1 MDNNKNLHG
10 HLFALTANIMWG
22 LMSPIGKS
30 ALLSFSPISL
40 TTFRMVG
47 AAAAFWMLSIFCKQ
61 EHVDHRDMLKIFF
74 ASLFA
79 LVFNQGVFI
88 FGLSLTSP
96 IDASIVTTTLP
107 IVTMIVA
114 AIYLKEP
121 ITNKKVIG
129 IFVGAMG
136 ALLLIL
142 SSQAAND
149 GNGSIIG
156 DLLCLVAQI
165 SFAIYLTVFKG
176 LTQQYSAVTIN
187 KWMFIYAS
195 MCYIPFSYY
204 DISMIEWTSVPT
216 VAIVQV
222 LYVVLGGSFLAYLFI
237 MTAQRLLRPTV
248 VSMYNYM
255 QPIVATIAA
264 IIMGIGS
271 FGWQKGVAIGLVFL
285 GVYIVTQ
292 SKSKADFE
300 KAGKKL

>member
-1 MDNNKNLHG
+1 MDNSKNLHG

-22 LMSPIGKS
+22 LMAPIGKS
-30 ALLSFSPISL
+30 ALQEFSALSV

-47 AAAAFWMLSIFCKQ
+47 AAAAFWILSMFCKQ
-61 EHVDHRDMLKIFF
+61 EYVNHRDMLKIFF

-88 FGLSLTSP
+88 FGLSMTSP

-121 ITNKKVIG
+121 VTNKKVLG

-136 ALLLIL
+136 ALFLII
-142 SSQAAND
+142 SSQAGSN
-149 GNGSIIG
+149 GNGSLIG

-165 SFAIYLTVFKG
+165 SFSIYLTVFKG
-176 LTQQYSAVTIN
+176 LSQQYSVVTIN
-187 KWMFIYAS
+187 KWMFVYAS
-195 MCYIPFSYY
+195 ICYIPFSYS
-204 DISMIEWTSVPT
+204 DISTIQWATIST
-216 VAIVQV
+216 TAIVQV
-222 LYVVLGGSFLAYLFI
+222 LYVVLGGSFLAYLCI
-237 MTAQRLLRPTV
+237 MTAQKLLRPTV

-271 FGWQKGVAIGLVFL
+271 FGWQKGVAIALVFL
-285 GVYIVTQ
+285 GVYIVTK

-300 KAGKKL
+300 KLGKEL